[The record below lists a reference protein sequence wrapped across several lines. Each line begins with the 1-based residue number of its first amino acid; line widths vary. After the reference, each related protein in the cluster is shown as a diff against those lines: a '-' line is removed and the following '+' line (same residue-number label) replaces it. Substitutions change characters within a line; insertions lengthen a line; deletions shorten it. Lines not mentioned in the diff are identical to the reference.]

1 MNRGIIP
8 THLLNS
14 IQPGFSVLIAFLL
27 FTFGVQANDGGG
39 GKDTARAV
47 VIYNMD
53 NLQIAQSGHSSSFL
67 QLVDSVQ
74 HLEDIDP
81 NLKHLI
87 QVTLSVQKRS
97 EAELVS
103 LIDSLFSL
111 EEIPY
116 ALINEINFQIA
127 KDEFSN
133 IKESDIYAIPD
144 DGSPYP
150 ANFFYNSWNTTQPNP
165 YDRSLTAKDS
175 SLTLLLT
182 ADKDGWNYAHP
193 VDNIVTSKFGWR
205 DGRNH
210 NGYDLD
216 LEVWDPV
223 GSAFAGVV
231 RFAGWAG
238 GFGRL
243 VVVRHYNGLETYY
256 AHLHRLKV
264 IPGDTVMAGGTV
276 GLGGSSGHSTGSHLH
291 FEVRFKGVPV
301 DPGQIIDFKAQA
313 LHNDTIILKKTRWSY
328 AVIPKGVQYH
338 TVKKGDYL
346 QRIAQTY
353 GTTIDEIC
361 DLNGIR
367 RNDYLR
373 LGQRIRVGNQ

>member
-1 MNRGIIP
+1 MNRGIITSRLGNSFQP
-8 THLLNS
+8 RIHLLF
-14 IQPGFSVLIAFLL
+14 IL
-27 FTFGVQANDGGG
+27 FFGTLTVSAADGGG

-47 VIYNMD
+47 VLYNLD
-53 NLQIAQSGHSSSFL
+53 NLQVAQNGHSSSFL

-81 NLKHLI
+81 NLQHLI
-87 QVTLSVQKRS
+87 QVTFSVQKRT
-97 EAELVS
+97 EAQLVL

-133 IKESDIYAIPD
+133 IVENDIYAIPD

-150 ANFFYNSWNTTQPNP
+150 ANFFYNSWNTTNPNP
-165 YDRSLTAKDS
+165 YDRNITANDS

-182 ADKDGWNYAHP
+182 STEEGKGYKHP

-231 RFAGWAG
+231 RFSGWAG

-264 IPGDTVMAGGTV
+264 VPGDTVLAGETV

-291 FEVRFKGVPV
+291 FEMRFKGVPL
-301 DPGQIIDFKAQA
+301 DPGQIIDFKSQA

-328 AVIPKGVQYH
+328 AVVPKGVQYH

-346 QRIAQTY
+346 HRIAQTY

>member
-1 MNRGIIP
+1 MDRGIEILKRKSAF
-8 THLLNS
+8 TIALL
-14 IQPGFSVLIAFLL
+14 GLILQCMLCSNTISAE
-27 FTFGVQANDGGG
+27 GGG

-47 VIYNMD
+47 VLYNMD

-67 QLVDSVQ
+67 ELVDSVQ

-81 NLKHLI
+81 YLQHLI
-87 QVTLSVQKRS
+87 HVTLSVQRRS
-97 EAELVS
+97 EEELIL
-103 LIDSLFSL
+103 LIDSLFNL

-127 KDEFSN
+127 REEFSN
-133 IKESDIYAIPD
+133 IVENDIYAIPD

-150 ANFFYNSWNTTQPNP
+150 ANFFYGSWNTTSANP
-165 YDRSLTAKDS
+165 YDRSITEKDS

-182 ADKDGWNYAHP
+182 SLDEGKGYVHP
-193 VDNIVTSKFGWR
+193 MDNVVTSRFGWR
-205 DGRNH
+205 NGRNH
-210 NGYDLD
+210 NGYDID

-238 GFGRL
+238 GYGRL

-264 IPGDTVMAGGTV
+264 VPGDTLKAGDTI

-291 FEVRFKGVPV
+291 FEMRFKGVPL
-301 DPGQIIDFKAQA
+301 DPGQIIDFKTQA

-328 AVIPKGVQYH
+328 AVVPKGTQYH
-338 TVKKGDYL
+338 VVKKGDYL
-346 QRIAQTY
+346 HRIAETY
-353 GTTIDEIC
+353 GTTVDDLC

-367 RNDYLR
+367 RNDYLS